1 VYTFDVSLE
10 PAAEL
15 YPGPPGDRLHPGND
29 TETVP
34 KREVNRT
41 YENSPSMSAHGI
53 EVKDRPAR
61 LILRCECG
69 ASITASRKS
78 RLVELARIH
87 FGEFHPDLGAGVPAD
102 LILAMAEEKEGATT

>member
-1 VYTFDVSLE
+1 MVTSREGVDVQ
-10 PAAEL
+10 
-15 YPGPPGDRLHPGND
+15 GRLG
-29 TETVP
+29 
-34 KREVNRT
+34 K
-41 YENSPSMSAHGI
+41 
-53 EVKDRPAR
+53 

-102 LILAMAEEKEGATT
+102 LILAMAEEEEPAAI

>member
-1 VYTFDVSLE
+1 MSTSGE
-10 PAAEL
+10 GAGTQGG
-15 YPGPPGDRLHPGND
+15 PG
-29 TETVP
+29 
-34 KREVNRT
+34 K
-41 YENSPSMSAHGI
+41 
-53 EVKDRPAR
+53 

-102 LILAMAEEKEGATT
+102 LILAMAEEKEEAPAV

>member
-1 VYTFDVSLE
+1 M
-10 PAAEL
+10 
-15 YPGPPGDRLHPGND
+15 
-29 TETVP
+29 TV
-34 KREVNRT
+34 
-41 YENSPSMSAHGI
+41 HGV
-53 EVKDRPAR
+53 EVKEQSAK

-102 LILAMAEEKEGATT
+102 LILAMAEEKEAPAL

>member
-1 VYTFDVSLE
+1 MATKGL
-10 PAAEL
+10 
-15 YPGPPGDRLHPGND
+15 
-29 TETVP
+29 
-34 KREVNRT
+34 
-41 YENSPSMSAHGI
+41 
-53 EVKDRPAR
+53 EVKDGSAK

-102 LILAMAEEKEGATT
+102 LILAMAEEKEATAIDPELNRPIREKNGETSKF